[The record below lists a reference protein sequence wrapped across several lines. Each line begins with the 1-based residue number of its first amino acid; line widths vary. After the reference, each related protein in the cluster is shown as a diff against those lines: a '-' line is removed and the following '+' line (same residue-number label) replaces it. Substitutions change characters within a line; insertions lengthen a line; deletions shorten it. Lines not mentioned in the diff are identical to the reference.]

1 MKPGRIKFSRA
12 TKVAMLW
19 NKRQADLNP
28 PLGYPGGPCYLIQR
42 ILARKLAP
50 KTEEELIRLVERG
63 VDLDKPENRSHLIY
77 DKHLERKVPG
87 TQFEWIGLTSHA
99 QYRMDLRGIT
109 LPDIRAALMDF
120 QKELSKEKS
129 RKSPWWVK
137 VQRAMDTSE
146 EIQWVS
152 KRLDNLVIGFIVMTE
167 RKVAPGAFVQTVYF
181 QGEAKPGP
189 IRREDCEVWDDW
201 TEQTPQPTQL
211 EKLFEGKTGSVYLAA
226 RSKESGVFQAPPVLV
241 SEIEGWVLPLYAG
254 HVLAWGEDFLSALDV
269 SWDLPRETKEEG
281 LRLFGRGSVPDWKE
295 KIRDIMDQA
304 RGFASSGEY
313 VVKAEKMGFVVNNSI
328 LKSWRYE
335 GKVPPRAA
343 AFLRAMGKDKIF
355 VQYDPHLNPD
365 VGGFWRPDSFLMAI
379 RSQPMPSSSGMFL
392 GYIAEL
398 RRVIRHEAQHVG
410 QTLLSIFLGAAKDV
424 AGLPP
429 RHVREKGYNPYG
441 ASLDGGAG
449 LEHAL
454 RDVEYHTRLQD
465 EIDRFVALA
474 AQIPPEE
481 LRRALKATTG
491 ISRETISKYEFGVA
505 ISAQEFFVLL
515 RAFNK
520 SKWRRAVADFL
531 VGVEAA
537 GVSLSGAKVKVGLK
551 SGPEPVTTYVSD
563 KSEQNLPTDQDREN
577 QSVLPLPGSA
587 TPGGAG
593 RDIPKF
599 EYNTPGPGSNI
610 SERPRTLG
618 VPGEQ
623 YGVPYKEDYN
633 MPTRRT
639 MTASRLA
646 AKFMS
651 RGSK

>member
-1 MKPGRIKFSRA
+1 MKPGHIKFPRA

-19 NKRQADLNP
+19 NQRQADLNP

-42 ILARKLAP
+42 ILKRKLAP

-63 VDLDKPENRSHLIY
+63 ADLDKPENQSHLIY
-77 DKHLERKVPG
+77 DKLLERKVPG
-87 TQFEWIGLTSHA
+87 TQFEWIGLTSHV
-99 QYRMDLRGIT
+99 QYRMDLRGVTI
-109 LPDIRAALMDF
+109 PDIRAALMDF
-120 QKELSKEKS
+120 QKELAKEKS
-129 RKSPWWVK
+129 RKSSWWVK
-137 VQRAMDTSE
+137 VQKAMDTSE

-167 RKVAPGAFVQTVYF
+167 RKVSPGAFVQTVYF
-181 QGEAKPGP
+181 QGEPKPAP
-189 IRREDCEVWDDW
+189 VKRENCKVWDSW
-201 TEQTPQPTQL
+201 TEQTPQPSQL
-211 EKLFEGKTGSVYLAA
+211 EKLFEGKTGSIYLAQ
-226 RSKESGVFQAPPVLV
+226 RSKVSGVFQAPPGLV
-241 SEIEGWVLPLYAG
+241 SEIEAWVLPLYAG
-254 HVLAWGEDFLSALDV
+254 HVLAWGEDLLEKLEDP
-269 SWDLPRETKEEG
+269 WDIPRETEAEA
-281 LRLFGRGSVPDWKE
+281 LRLFGRGRVPDWKE
-295 KIRDIMDQA
+295 EIRGILEQA
-304 RGFASSGEY
+304 RRFASSGQY
-313 VVKAEKMGFVVNNSI
+313 VVGAQKMGFVINNSI
-328 LKSWRYE
+328 LKNWRYE
-335 GKVPPRAA
+335 GKVPPKAA
-343 AFLRAMGKDKIF
+343 AFLRAMGKDMIF
-355 VQYDPHLNPD
+355 VVYDPHLNPG
-365 VGGFWRPDSFLMAI
+365 VGGFWRPGSFLLSI
-379 RSQPMPSSSGMFL
+379 RSQPMPSSSAMFY

-410 QTLLSIFLGAAKDV
+410 QTLLSLFLGASKEV
-424 AGLPP
+424 AGLPS
-429 RHVREKGYNPYG
+429 RHIREKGHDPYG
-441 ASLDGGAG
+441 ASLDGGVG

-474 AQIPPEE
+474 AQIPLEE
-481 LRRALKATTG
+481 LRRALKVTTG
-491 ISRETISKYEFGVA
+491 ITRETISKYEFGVS
-505 ISAQEFFVLL
+505 ISAQEFFLVLQ
-515 RAFNK
+515 AFNK
-520 SKWRRAVADFL
+520 PKWRRAVADFL
-531 VGVEAA
+531 AGVEAA

-551 SGPEPVTTYVSD
+551 SGPEPVTTYVTD